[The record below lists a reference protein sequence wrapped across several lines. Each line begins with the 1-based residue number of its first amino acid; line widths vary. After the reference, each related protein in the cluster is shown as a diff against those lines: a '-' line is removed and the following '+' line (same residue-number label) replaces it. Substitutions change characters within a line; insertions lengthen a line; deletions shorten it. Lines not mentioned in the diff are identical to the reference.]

1 MAQRIQ
7 KIQKDHHQLVI
18 RSPPRDNPAEFN
30 VRLTN
35 PIRLVPNKL
44 YVIGLHNAILTS
56 SWNSAPLGVA
66 YTVNGVDVS
75 IPSGHYTF
83 IELKD
88 VVKSDFAI
96 EAVAPQGK
104 VKITVPTGK
113 TIVFKSIA
121 SKFGFA
127 PDTTLATGENIS
139 PSIAS
144 VNPVNFI
151 SIHTNII
158 DVNSTRSNANI
169 RPILRTAL
177 LPSCLAP
184 YDYFDLCGS
193 SDDYYVKC
201 TRNEIVN
208 IDIRVESND
217 GTIVQLDP
225 SIPTLFTITIKEVD
239 LI

>member
-18 RSPPRDNPAEFN
+18 RSPPNENPAEFN

-35 PIRLVPNKL
+35 PIRLDPNKH

-56 SWNSAPLGVA
+56 SWNTAPLGVA

-75 IPSGHYTF
+75 IPAGHYTF
-83 IELKD
+83 MTIKD
-88 VVKSDFAI
+88 LVKDDFVI
-96 EAVAPQGK
+96 EAEAPQGK
-104 VKITVPTGK
+104 VKITVPAGK
-113 TIVFKSIA
+113 TIVLKSIA
-121 SKFGFA
+121 PKLGFV
-127 PDTTLATGENIS
+127 PDTTLATGEHIS
-139 PSIAS
+139 PNTAS

-151 SIHTNII
+151 SVHTNII
-158 DVNSTRSNANI
+158 DINSTRSNANI
-169 RPILRTAL
+169 RPLLRTAL
-177 LPSCLAP
+177 LPPCLAP
-184 YDYFDLCGS
+184 YDYFDLCAN

-208 IDIRVESND
+208 IDIRVEGDD
-217 GTIVQLDP
+217 GVALQLDP
-225 SIPTLFTITIKEVD
+225 SIPTFWTITIKETD